1 MQNSLHP
8 CAQDNAQAAGYY
20 EKFHFKHVFSI
31 STAHAAHD
39 TFSGFLPPL
48 LPILI
53 ENLAITKTA
62 AGLLSIFM
70 RIPNLFQPFIGYL
83 ADHYNLKI
91 LVILAPAITAI
102 VMSLVGVAPTYAW
115 VALLVFLAG
124 ASSAAIH
131 AVAPV
136 ISGRLSGANLGR
148 GMSYWMVG
156 GELGRVLGPLLIVVA
171 IDKMGLKNTPWIM
184 LIGILA
190 SLMLY
195 FALKNTP
202 VQIIPKEDSGP
213 QIKAVFKKM
222 GALMVPMFVLLAL
235 RGLLFAG
242 STMYLPTYLMEK
254 GSGLVFS
261 GAALS
266 ILEGAGI
273 VGALLGGSISD
284 RIGRKT
290 IIIFS
295 ILTTPLF
302 TFFFL
307 FSSGIFSVLWLIC
320 IGFSMLSI
328 SPPMMALVQESFSES
343 RSLANGIYM
352 AINFITSSTGIY
364 LVGLMGDR
372 YSLSTAISISA
383 IAMLVGFPL
392 IFFLP
397 DAKTVQKYNQSKSN
411 P

>member
-1 MQNSLHP
+1 MQNSQLPPSKNKSLDTTSH
-8 CAQDNAQAAGYY
+8 G
-20 EKFHFKHVFSI
+20 KFHFKNVFTI
-31 STAHAAHD
+31 SAAHAAHD

-53 ENLAITKTA
+53 ENLAMTKTA

-136 ISGRLSGANLGR
+136 ISGRLSGTNLGR
-148 GMSYWMVG
+148 GMSFWMVG

-171 IDKMGLKNTPWIM
+171 IDRMGLKNTPWIM

-190 SLMLY
+190 SMMLY
-195 FALKNTP
+195 FALKDTP
-202 VQIIPKEDSGP
+202 VEIVPKEDSGP
-213 QIKAVFKKM
+213 QIKAVLKKM
-222 GALMVPMFVLLAL
+222 GALMVPMFVLLAM

-254 GSGLVFS
+254 GAGLVFS

-273 VGALLGGSISD
+273 VGALLGGSLSD

-307 FSSGIFSVLWLIC
+307 FSSGLFSMIWLVC

-352 AINFITSSTGIY
+352 AINFVTSSTGIY
-364 LVGLMGDR
+364 LVGLMGDH
-372 YSLSTAISISA
+372 YNLSTAISISA
-383 IAMLVGFPL
+383 IAMLVSFPL

-397 DAKTVQKYNQSKSN
+397 DSKMVHKYDNLR
-411 P
+411 